1 MGESSVDGMIK
12 GPYSPPRDEG
22 PFMAESFAPRS
33 PPQPAGLEFFLLDIN
48 RIPDVNHWDGG
59 PSAVS
64 REFPATVDLLW
75 KEPFSRSESSTSA
88 VIMGPDDLFLRDSPP
103 KKRHRGSKS
112 LHRSEAPVDYLST
125 LTDELLQ
132 HIFSFLP
139 TLDVVR
145 TCTLARRWQRA
156 WKDTWMTSGSLTF
169 SLPPWM
175 HGRLRQFSEIVDRC
189 LKPGS
194 PSKLQKLRLAIPYDR
209 TLRVKL
215 NSWLRAA
222 LDRRVEDLA
231 LELIRETYKL
241 PEVLYSCA
249 SMVDLSLRR
258 CLFGHVE
265 KIDWPFLRVLMLER
279 VELTDAVMNEIF
291 RGSPAL
297 EFLKLFSCRGV
308 ENIEINSRKMRE
320 MVIGYESTIAADVGP
335 HLLVKVSA
343 PYLRVLRLVGDWAAM
358 TLRLLDVQS
367 LVEAE
372 LKFLENV
379 HWFDIHSFQMQS
391 SLLKG
396 LLNEL
401 KHVDKLT
408 IDHSCLQ
415 LVSTFDTCSLSSPPS
430 QNKILILNA
439 KVDRWVISRI
449 AGLLERSCF
458 LEKLVIDMTS
468 LSMSEF
474 PVESLGIPCHDE
486 ELYWVLSRELQSL
499 HCLNQCLKRVEIV
512 SFDANSLGS
521 KAVLALIKFLLRE
534 AVVLEKMVINVEGSR
549 AKDRAG
555 SVEAGDLWKLFEVTH
570 KIQSYPRVSEGAEL
584 VFNYRFKGCS
594 FWMDA

>member
-1 MGESSVDGMIK
+1 MIK

-415 LVSTFDTCSLSSPPS
+415 
-430 QNKILILNA
+430 
-439 KVDRWVISRI
+439 
-449 AGLLERSCF
+449 
-458 LEKLVIDMTS
+458 
-468 LSMSEF
+468 F